1 MALGLQF
8 SLLGLRAA
16 GVFGVQLAVGFQRPP
31 PGGLVLPALVTGPGG
46 DGDEN
51 SCRDGLGKVRA
62 ALFATNATSRVQDKR
77 FSSLMQCDSLIFYF
91 THWEK
96 GVSSGCT

>member
-8 SLLGLRAA
+8 FLLGLRAA
-16 GVFGVQLAVGFQRPP
+16 GVFGVQLPVGFQCRP

-51 SCRDGLGKVRA
+51 ARRDGLGKVRPLCSANQARMSPTVVSFPQGTRRIA
-62 ALFATNATSRVQDKR
+62 AS
-77 FSSLMQCDSLIFYF
+77 
-91 THWEK
+91 
-96 GVSSGCT
+96 